1 MSKAAAHMAAW
12 TLAADVKDWGV
23 AVGVIHPGVV
33 ETDMTK
39 KSGSKTEINAAQS
52 AAHILQLLPR
62 ICLDDSGCFLDYVG
76 NPMPW

>member
-12 TLAADVKDWGV
+12 TLSADVKERGV
-23 AVGVIHPGVV
+23 AVGVIHPGIV

-39 KSGSKTEINAAQS
+39 KSGSRTEITASQS
-52 AAHILQLLPR
+52 AAHILELLPR
-62 ICLDDSGCFLDYVG
+62 VTLEDSGCFMDYLG